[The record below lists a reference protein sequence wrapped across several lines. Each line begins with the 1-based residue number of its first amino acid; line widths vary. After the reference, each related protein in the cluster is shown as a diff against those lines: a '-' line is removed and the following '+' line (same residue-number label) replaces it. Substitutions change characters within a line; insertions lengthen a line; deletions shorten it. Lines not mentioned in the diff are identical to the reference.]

1 MGGTVARLTR
11 RGRAA
16 PDVAGRVEALSL
28 ALEHGEERLDPD
40 AAETARLA
48 LARTDERVRLGAE
61 HTVVALAGAT
71 GSGKSSL
78 FNALAGLEVAQ
89 VGARRP
95 TTATPTA
102 CVWGDGAEALLDW
115 LDVPRRHRTHRES
128 ELDGRDEADLHGLVL
143 LDLPDHD
150 STRLSHRLEV
160 DRLVGLVDL
169 LVWVVDPQK
178 YADEALHSRYLR
190 TLTEHES
197 VMLIV
202 LNQIDRLSPDE
213 VDACRRDLRRLL
225 AEDGLPGVSVLT
237 TSARTLAG
245 VEDLRNAVGEAV
257 ERRESVAQRAAADLD
272 AAAAGLAASV
282 GSGEGNPDRIADAD
296 VLVDALA
303 GAAGVPAVLDAVRRD
318 YRRRAAGHVGWPMT
332 RWVRRLR
339 PDPLKRLRLGQ
350 ATSEALRLERSSLP
364 EPTQAQRAQVE
375 LATRRVAEQAGA
387 GLPERWTDAVRGAAT
402 PPGPDLADA
411 LDQAVSG
418 VELQHRRPLWWR
430 AFGLVQVLLAL
441 AAVAGFAWLGTLF
454 VLGWLQLPS
463 PDTPQL
469 GPLPWPTVLLVGGLL
484 VGVLLALVGGRLAS
498 FGARR
503 RRRRVEKR
511 LRAAVRE
518 VAAARVLGPVGD
530 VLRDHRATR
539 LALARKV

>member
-1 MGGTVARLTR
+1 MPSLTR
-11 RGRAA
+11 RQRAA
-16 PDVAGRVEALSL
+16 PDVAGRVGALSL

-48 LARTDERVRLGAE
+48 LARTDERIRLGAE

-78 FNALAGLEVAQ
+78 FNALAGLEVAA

-102 CVWGDGAEALLDW
+102 CVWGDGAEALMDW

-128 ELDGRDEADLHGLVL
+128 ELDASDQADLHGLVL

-190 TLTEHES
+190 TLTQHES

-202 LNQIDRLSPDE
+202 LNQTDRLAPDE

-225 AEDGLPGVSVLT
+225 AEDGLPAVRVLT
-237 TSARTLAG
+237 TSARTGDG
-245 VEDLRNAVGEAV
+245 VPALREIVAEAV

-272 AAAAGLAASV
+272 AAAAGLSASV
-282 GSGEGNPDRIADAD
+282 GETEGDPDKVTGAS

-303 GAAGVPAVLDAVRRD
+303 GAAGVPAVLDAVQGD
-318 YRRRAAGHVGWPMT
+318 YRRRAAGHVGWPFT
-332 RWVRRLR
+332 RWLRRFR

-350 ATSEALRLERSSLP
+350 ATSEAIRLERSSLP

-375 LATRRVAEQAGA
+375 LATRRVAEQAGS
-387 GLPERWTDAVRGAAT
+387 GLPERWGDAVRGAAT

-411 LDQAVSG
+411 LDQAVTG
-418 VELQHRRPLWWR
+418 VDLEHRRPLWWPV
-430 AFGLVQVLLAL
+430 FGLVQVLLAL
-441 AAVAGFAWLGTLF
+441 AAVAGFLWLGALF
-454 VLGWLQLPS
+454 VIGWLQLPELE
-463 PDTPQL
+463 TPRL
-469 GPLPWPTVLLVGGLL
+469 GSLPWPTVLLVGGLVTGL
-484 VGVLLALVGGRLAS
+484 VLALVGGRLAS

-503 RRRRVEKR
+503 RRRRVGKR

-518 VAAARVLGPVGD
+518 VAASRVLGPVGD

-539 LALARKV
+539 LALARKT